1 MNILRTVVVVLLL
14 VMLLLFSL
22 NNWNPIEVK
31 IWEGLILETKLPA
44 LLLVSFL
51 LGLLPM
57 WLLSKAGKWRLNRRI
72 NLLENSVRANTPSP
86 PLATTSQLEAANP
99 PPASPESQTP

>member
-1 MNILRTVVVVLLL
+1 MQIIRTVIWVLLFVAL
-14 VMLLLFSL
+14 VLFSL
-22 NNWNPIEVK
+22 GNWTPVEIK

-44 LLLVSFL
+44 LVLVSFL

-86 PLATTSQLEAANP
+86 PVATSTQLEAATP
-99 PPASPESQTP
+99 PPAPESQTP

>member
-1 MNILRTVVVVLLL
+1 MQIIRTVIWVLLL
-14 VMLLLFSL
+14 VALVLFSL
-22 NNWNPIEVK
+22 GNWAPVEIK

-44 LLLVSFL
+44 LVLVSFL

-86 PLATTSQLEAANP
+86 PVATSTQLEAATP
-99 PPASPESQTP
+99 PPTPESQTP